1 MGDRAAGR
9 GIMKGKR
16 FYSPPS
22 RIYKKPVLPIFRGE
36 AKPKYIPAPKKVY
49 VINTDIF
56 LHDPTVLTALEN
68 NDIVIPFTVLDELDK
83 FKNDKD
89 ELGDSCRRVASYI
102 KEIFKISNSKNG
114 IKLKGGGKLFI
125 DNEDSIRLLEPIKNH
140 KDKPDNRVLAVALK
154 WQREH
159 KDIPVIIITND
170 VNLINKA
177 AAYKIK
183 AEEYK
188 NDKVKIYEGFREI
201 KDNRN
206 LFDGIKRNSE
216 VARPVDQG
224 IMPNEFVI
232 ITNNKGEKVET
243 ICKEGSLVQLSIPA
257 TDTLFGI
264 SAKNSEQRFALELLF
279 NPKIELV
286 TMTGKAGT
294 GKTLLALYAAFE
306 QLNKKM
312 YSRISVARPIEPMG
326 KDIGFLPGGINEKM
340 TPWMQP
346 IFDNLYFLF
355 ANQIRPKIEEKFP
368 QDARGKELCQQR
380 KKRKEKKNKSKE
392 AKGKFPPHQNIENG
406 KERLPWQDYIDKGLL
421 YVEPLTYLRGRTLP
435 RQIMIID
442 EAQNLSS
449 GMIKSILTRAGEGT
463 KVILIGDIDQI
474 DSPYLNRYNN
484 GLSVV
489 VHFFKESDRA
499 GHIAIKHSV
508 RSPLAELAANLL

>member
-9 GIMKGKR
+9 GMQKGRR
-16 FYSPPS
+16 FCMPPPKA
-22 RIYKKPVLPIFRGE
+22 YKKPVLPIFRGE

-56 LHDPTVLTALEN
+56 LHDPTVLTVLEN

-102 KEIFKISNSKNG
+102 KEIFKSSNSKNG
-114 IKLKGGGKLFI
+114 ITLKSGGKLFI
-125 DNEDSIRLLEPIKNH
+125 DNEDGIRLLEPIKNH

-159 KDIPVIIITND
+159 KDTPVIIITND

-188 NDKVKIYEGFREI
+188 NDKVKIYEGFREVTN
-201 KDNRN
+201 NRN
-206 LFDGIKRNSE
+206 LFDGIKRNGE
-216 VARPVDQG
+216 VICPTDQG
-224 IMPNEFVI
+224 IMPNEFVT
-232 ITNNKGEKVET
+232 ITNDKDERVET
-243 ICKEGSLVQLSIPA
+243 ICKEGSLVRLSIPA
-257 TDTLFGI
+257 TDTLFRI

-279 NPKIELV
+279 DPKIELV

-326 KDIGFLPGGINEKM
+326 KDIGFIPGDIEQKM
-340 TPWMQP
+340 APWMQP
-346 IFDNLYFLF
+346 ILDNLEFLF
-355 ANQIRPKIEEKFP
+355 SNRIQPNTEENP
-368 QDARGKELCQQR
+368 SQDTRKEKLRQQRKDRKKEKRIDKEARGKFSSS
-380 KKRKEKKNKSKE
+380 KNT
-392 AKGKFPPHQNIENG
+392 GNG
-406 KERLPWQDYIDKGLL
+406 KQRLPWQDYIDKGLL

-435 RQIMIID
+435 KQIMIID

-489 VHFFKESDRA
+489 VHFFKGSNRA

-508 RSPLAELAANLL
+508 RSPLAELAADLL